1 MVTDVGKP
9 FTFHNEDRSQ
19 PTVDDLIN
27 TDLDT
32 LGGDS
37 GGLLYGENTHQALG
51 VLSSGGRFYP
61 VAKVL
66 EQNPDLHLGVTPTGS

>member
-51 VLSSGGRFYP
+51 V
-61 VAKVL
+61 
-66 EQNPDLHLGVTPTGS
+66 